1 MELSAASAFIRTL
14 ISAAVEALN
23 LDQDRIHE
31 LLEKQAYRLAHWRV
45 SAEEIN
51 YRRFFDINDLVGL
64 RMENPAVFAQTHK
77 QLRRWLA
84 DGIVDGIRIDHLDGM
99 LNPRQYL
106 TRVQMLYAA
115 SQCCGAEPQPP
126 LADNGIEV
134 EIQNAFGQHES
145 VVGNPPL
152 YCVVEKIL
160 EPGEDLPDEW
170 PVDGTSGYEF
180 AHLVNG
186 VFVDQRNEG
195 AFTNLYHRWLG
206 YSVNFEEELYHAK
219 KIVMHTAL
227 AGEINVLAHMLEEL
241 ASMDRHARDFT
252 RKALRDA
259 IRETIACFP
268 VYRTYV
274 DERGQI
280 PERDARY
287 IEFAIRGARRRNAGT
302 ARAVFEFL
310 RSCLMLSGQEKMRA
324 LQLQFTLKFQQL
336 TGPVMAKGLEDTVCY
351 TYNRFIASNEVG
363 GSPSVFGVSLDEF
376 HHANALRSRRWPAS
390 MLASST
396 HDTKRSEDVRARL
409 DVLSEIPK
417 QWSQQAMR
425 WKRTNQPKKI
435 ELGDGRIVPDANEEY
450 FLYQT
455 LVGTWPSGMAE
466 PDQAYL
472 ERISAYVEK
481 ALHEAKRN
489 LSWINPDAEYV
500 DAVKRFIREIVARKR
515 KNAPNFFVRDMIEF
529 LKPMQ
534 YHGAINSI
542 SQTLLKLTVPG
553 VPDIYQGMELLEFS
567 LVDPDNRRPVNF
579 EHRQRWMNTFEQQ
592 SPAEYPQL
600 SLRLMDEVQ
609 SGAAK
614 LWTLSRVLAFR
625 RDNDDVFRYGS
636 YHPVHAAGDRRDHI
650 VAFARQHGNAL
661 AISVAPRF
669 THTLTKGKTQI
680 PAGDVWGNTELL
692 IPPTSSEIFENVLT
706 GEMVRLTANG
716 TIQCRELFR
725 VFPVALLAS
734 R

>member
-1 MELSAASAFIRTL
+1 L
-14 ISAAVEALN
+14 IAAAVEAMS

-64 RMENPAVFAQTHK
+64 RMENPEVFAQTHK
-77 QLRRWLA
+77 LLRRWLA
-84 DGIVDGIRIDHLDGM
+84 EGIVDGIRIDHLDGM

-115 SQCCGAEPQPP
+115 SQCVGPEPQPP

-134 EIQNAFGQHES
+134 ELQNAFGQHGS
-145 VVGNPPL
+145 VLRNPPL

-160 EPGEDLPDEW
+160 QPGEELPDEW

-186 VFVDQRNEG
+186 VFVDQRNEA

-206 YSVNFEEELYHAK
+206 HSVDFEEELYHAK

-227 AGEINVLAHMLEEL
+227 AGEVNVLAHMLEEL
-241 ASMDRHARDFT
+241 ASLDRHARDFT

-274 DERGQI
+274 DERGEI
-280 PERDARY
+280 SERDARY
-287 IEFAIRGARRRNAGT
+287 IEFAVRCARRRNAGT
-302 ARAVFEFL
+302 ARSVFEFL
-310 RSCLMLSGQEKMRA
+310 GNCLLLAGQEKVRA
-324 LQLQFTLKFQQL
+324 LQLQCTLKFQQL

-351 TYNRFIASNEVG
+351 TYNRFIAANDVG
-363 GSPSVFGVSLDEF
+363 SSPAVFGVSLDEF
-376 HHANALRSRRWPAS
+376 HRANAVRSRRWPAS
-390 MLASST
+390 MLTSST
-396 HDTKRSEDVRARL
+396 HDAKRSEDVRARL

-425 WKRTNQPKKI
+425 WKRTNAAKKI
-435 ELGDGRIVPDANEEY
+435 QLEDGRIVPDANEEY

-455 LVGTWPSGMAE
+455 LVGTWPSEMIE
-466 PDQAYL
+466 PDPPYL
-472 ERISAYVEK
+472 DRISAYMEK

-489 LSWINPDAEYV
+489 LSWINPDPEYV
-500 DAVKRFIREIVARKR
+500 GAVQRFIQQVVAPKR
-515 KNAPNFFVRDMIEF
+515 KNAPNFFVRDMVEF
-529 LKPMQ
+529 LKPVQ

-542 SQTLLKLTVPG
+542 AQTLLKLTAPG
-553 VPDIYQGMELLEFS
+553 VPDVYQGMELLELS
-567 LVDPDNRRPVNF
+567 LVDPDNRRAVGF
-579 EHRQRWMNTFEQQ
+579 ERRIRLMSTFEQQ
-592 SPAEYPQL
+592 SPAEYPEL
-600 SLRLMDEVQ
+600 CLRLMEEVEGG
-609 SGAAK
+609 GAK
-614 LWTLSRVLAFR
+614 VWTLSRALAFR
-625 RDNDDVFRYGS
+625 RDNDDIFRNGS
-636 YHPVHAAGDRRDHI
+636 YQPVHAAGDKREHL

-661 AISVAPRF
+661 AIAVAPRF
-669 THTLTKGKTQI
+669 THTLMKGKSQF
-680 PAGDVWGNTELL
+680 PAGDAWGNTELL
-692 IPPTSSEIFENVLT
+692 VPPTSAEIFENVLT
-706 GEMVRLTANG
+706 GEMVRLTASG
-716 TIQCRELFR
+716 TVLCRELFR